1 MLDQLQKELN
11 EQQFDTAR
19 TLEGPLLIIAGAG
32 SGKTRTI
39 TFRMA
44 YMLHTGIHQN
54 SILALTFTNKA
65 AKEMALRVKAITGK
79 RLSNLT
85 VSTFHSFGVKL
96 LRESIHHL
104 GYRDNFSIYDQVDQ
118 LSLIKEVARDQKVS
132 PDAFDAYAMAN
143 LFSAIK
149 TERIKWEGDNRQWRD
164 FYASYQEHLLAYN
177 AVDFDDLIML
187 PIKLFEEHPEVLRA
201 YQDRFRYIMVD
212 EFQDTSLAQYRFMK
226 HLALGHRNICV
237 VGDDDQSI
245 YSWRGANYQNI
256 LNFET
261 DFPELKEIKLEQN
274 YRSTQNI
281 LNAANYL
288 IAHNTNRKEKALWT
302 GTDSGKAIEIFYPRD
317 ETKEGQFIAEMIR
330 SFVVRD
336 EIKYHDIG
344 VLVRTN
350 SLTASIEEAFLE
362 ANIPYKVS
370 GGTSFFQRKEIKDI
384 ISYLR
389 VIANPDDDVNLL
401 RIINTPRRG
410 VGLRTLQTIR
420 AIAEER
426 NFSLYSAI
434 SALRWAEDSPLA
446 PKIRSSLEDFLTHIE
461 MYRER
466 FLSEKKMGDVLRSM
480 VDALDFWGYLL
491 QEHQTNDKVAKWKF
505 QNILRFIDMFEKW
518 ISNPDNPKPT
528 LYNYLNKITMINSDE
543 DEGEEGKVNLM
554 TIHSSKGLEFNLVF
568 LAGVENQILPHGR
581 ALEENPDNVEEERR
595 LFYVAITRARE
606 KLFMTACQTRRI
618 MREVI
623 ETGPSPFLEE
633 IPPELVEFHREEKMF
648 DQDTASQA
656 FAKLKAKFG

>member
-1 MLDQLQKELN
+1 
-11 EQQFDTAR
+11 
-19 TLEGPLLIIAGAG
+19 
-32 SGKTRTI
+32 
-39 TFRMA
+39 MA

-118 LSLIKEVARDQKVS
+118 LSLIKEVARDQKIS

-149 TERIKWEGDNRQWRD
+149 TERMKWEGDNRQWRD
-164 FYASYQEHLLAYN
+164 FYASYQEHLIAYN

-187 PIKLFEEHPEVLRA
+187 PIRLFEEHPEVLKG

-281 LNAANYL
+281 LNAANFL

-317 ETKEGQFIAEMIR
+317 ETKEGQFISEMIR

-336 EIKYHDIG
+336 DLKYHDIG

-434 SALRWAEDSPLA
+434 SALRWAEDSPLS

-466 FLSEKKMGDVLRSM
+466 FLSEKKMDDVLRSM

-491 QEHQTNDKVAKWKF
+491 QEHQTNDRVAKWKF

-528 LYNYLNKITMINSDE
+528 LYNYLNKITLINSDE
-543 DEGEEGKVNLM
+543 EDSEEGKVNLM

-648 DQDTASQA
+648 DPDLASQA
-656 FAKLKAKFG
+656 FAKLKAKLG